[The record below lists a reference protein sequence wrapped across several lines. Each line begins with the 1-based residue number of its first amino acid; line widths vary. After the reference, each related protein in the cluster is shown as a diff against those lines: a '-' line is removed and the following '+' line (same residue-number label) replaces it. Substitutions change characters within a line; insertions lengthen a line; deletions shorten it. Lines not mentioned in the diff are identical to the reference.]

1 MKIVFK
7 DTFLNRLAN
16 QVDFIAEDSPNRAKN
31 FKNQLLKEIK
41 KIKAFPY
48 KHRQSIYFEDE
59 NIRDLIYKGY
69 TVVYRIKDDEIGVFG
84 FIKHQ
89 KNPTD

>member
-31 FKNQLLKEIK
+31 FKNQLNKGNKENK
-41 KIKAFPY
+41 
-48 KHRQSIYFEDE
+48 RVSS
-59 NIRDLIYKGY
+59 
-69 TVVYRIKDDEIGVFG
+69 
-84 FIKHQ
+84 
-89 KNPTD
+89 

>member
-16 QVDFIAEDSPNRAKN
+16 QIDFIAEDSPNRAKN

-41 KIKAFPY
+41 KIKTFPY
-48 KHRQSIYFEDE
+48 KHWQSIYF
-59 NIRDLIYKGY
+59 
-69 TVVYRIKDDEIGVFG
+69 
-84 FIKHQ
+84 
-89 KNPTD
+89 

>member
-7 DTFLNRLAN
+7 DTFLNRLSN
-16 QVDFIAEDSPNRAKN
+16 QVDFIAQDSPERARN
-31 FKNQLLKEIK
+31 FKNQILKEID
-41 KIKAFPY
+41 KIPEFPL

-69 TVVYRIKDDEIGVFG
+69 TIVYRIKPPKIEVFG
-84 FIKHQ
+84 FLKHQ
-89 KNPTD
+89 NNPTD